1 MATLSNYRR
10 IIIKI
15 GSALLVDGSSGTI
28 RTDWL
33 RGLAADVASLKA
45 QGQDVIIVSSGSI
58 ALGRNVLRLTKDALS
73 LEESQASA
81 AVGQIRLAQA
91 YEGALGTLGIKTAQ
105 ILLTLEDS
113 SDRRRYL
120 NSRRTMTTLL
130 GLDVVPIVNENDT
143 VATDEIRFGD
153 NDRLA
158 SQVAAMVEGDLLILL
173 SDVDGLYTGDP
184 RINKSAHHI
193 PIVEKITPEM
203 EVGAGDAGSPS
214 SKGGMKTKVMAA
226 KTAMS
231 AGCEMVI
238 MEGDVER
245 PLSALTAGVK
255 CSWFKSSSTPNLA
268 RKIWISGMKPKG
280 TIIIDNGAELAL
292 KAGKSLLSVGV
303 KSIKGIFDRGDMV
316 CIQNEMQQELGKG
329 LVSYDMRE
337 AELISG
343 KKTTDIAKILG
354 YEGRGALIHRDDMV
368 L

>member
-1 MATLSNYRR
+1 MAALTSYKR

-15 GSALLVDGSSGTI
+15 GSALLVDASSGNI

-33 RGLAADVASLKA
+33 RGLAADVAKLKSL
-45 QGQDVIIVSSGSI
+45 GQDVILVSSGSI
-58 ALGRNVLRLTKDALS
+58 ALGRSVLKLSDDVLS

-91 YEGALGTLGIKTAQ
+91 YEAALGTLGIKTAQ

-120 NSRRTMTTLL
+120 NSRRTMTALL

-158 SQVAAMVEGDLLILL
+158 SQVASMIEGDLLILL

-184 RINKSAHHI
+184 RIDKTAQHI
-193 PIVEKITPEM
+193 PIIEKITPEM
-203 EVGAGDAGSPS
+203 EFGAGGTGSLS

-238 MEGDVER
+238 MEGDINR
-245 PLSALTAGVK
+245 PISVLASGVK
-255 CSWFKSSSTPNLA
+255 SSWFKSSNTPKLA

-280 TIIIDNGAELAL
+280 IIVIDEGAEIAL
-292 KAGKSLLSVGV
+292 RVGKSLLSVGV
-303 KSIKGIFDRGDMV
+303 KSINGTFDRGDMV
-316 CIQNEMQQELGKG
+316 CIQNEMQKELGKG
-329 LVSYDMRE
+329 LVSYDIRE
-337 AELISG
+337 AKLITG
-343 KKTTDIAKILG
+343 KKTKDIASILG

>member
-1 MATLSNYRR
+1 MATLSNYKR

-58 ALGRNVLRLTKDALS
+58 ALGRNVLRLTKDVLS

-120 NSRRTMTTLL
+120 NSRRTMTALL

-184 RINKSAHHI
+184 RIINLHI
-193 PIVEKITPEM
+193 IF
-203 EVGAGDAGSPS
+203 
-214 SKGGMKTKVMAA
+214 
-226 KTAMS
+226 
-231 AGCEMVI
+231 
-238 MEGDVER
+238 R
-245 PLSALTAGVK
+245 L
-255 CSWFKSSSTPNLA
+255 W
-268 RKIWISGMKPKG
+268 RK
-280 TIIIDNGAELAL
+280 
-292 KAGKSLLSVGV
+292 
-303 KSIKGIFDRGDMV
+303 
-316 CIQNEMQQELGKG
+316 
-329 LVSYDMRE
+329 
-337 AELISG
+337 
-343 KKTTDIAKILG
+343 
-354 YEGRGALIHRDDMV
+354 
-368 L
+368 